1 MLQPVCIWLF
11 CTLALRT
18 EGLKD
23 VEVPMFRLHPCN
35 QTENSQGNFLSF
47 AIKFTS
53 EFDLFFCYLLKE
65 NQKALYTSTHVK
77 SKNTIYSF
85 RSFLV
90 MVECS
95 STYIFSIYIFMSWLH
110 HWSFCIKLK
119 YCFNVG
125 AYHTFFIV
133 SHKFMQCTLT
143 WWLCFAFI

>member
-23 VEVPMFRLHPCN
+23 VEVPMFSLHPCN

-65 NQKALYTSTHVK
+65 NQKALNTSTHVK

-95 STYIFSIYIFMSWLH
+95 STYILVSIYLCPEYIIGNFFVR
-110 HWSFCIKLK
+110 FCIKLK

-143 WWLCFAFI
+143 